1 MQADPGLIGPLQYSQ
16 GWMWAGVA
24 LLTLA
29 LGWYCFVFLS
39 TRQRRS
45 PAPPARFTPPS
56 DLHDLKEAYLL
67 RIDAVTADA
76 DAGLLTARESHQEL
90 SLLVRRFA
98 RDVTGVDAPRMTLAE
113 LHGHPLPGIAEAVR
127 RIYPG
132 EFGVEPLPPLGQS
145 AETARQAV
153 WQWN

>member
-1 MQADPGLIGPLQYSQ
+1 VQVDPALIGPLQYGQ
-16 GWMWAGVA
+16 GWMWAGLA
-24 LLTLA
+24 LLTLV

-56 DLHDLKEAYLL
+56 DLHDLKEAYLQ

-76 DAGLLTARESHQEL
+76 AAGLLTERESHQEL

-113 LHGHPLPGIAEAVR
+113 LHVHPLPGIAEAIR

-132 EFGVEPLPPLGQS
+132 EFGVEPLPPLMQS

>member
-1 MQADPGLIGPLQYSQ
+1 MQADPAIYAPLQYSQ

-24 LLTLA
+24 LLVLVI
-29 LGWYCFVFLS
+29 GWYAVVFFS
-39 TRQRRS
+39 TRRPKA
-45 PAPPARFTPPS
+45 PAEAVRFTPPS
-56 DLHDLKEAYLL
+56 DLTDLKEAYLQ

-76 DAGLLTARESHQEL
+76 AAGLLSARESHQEL

-98 RDVTGVDAPRMTLAE
+98 RDVTGVNAPRMTLAE
-113 LHGHPLPGIAEAVR
+113 LHGHPLPAIAEAVR
-127 RIYPG
+127 TIYPG
-132 EFGVEPLPPLGQS
+132 EFGLEPLPPVAAS

>member
-1 MQADPGLIGPLQYSQ
+1 
-16 GWMWAGVA
+16 MWAGLA
-24 LLTLA
+24 LLALV

-39 TRQRRS
+39 TRQRR
-45 PAPPARFTPPS
+45 PVLPARFTAPP
-56 DLHDLKEAYLL
+56 DLHDLKEAYLQ
-67 RIDAVTADA
+67 RIDAVVADA
-76 DAGLLTARESHQEL
+76 DAGLLTARQSHQEL

-98 RDVTGVDAPRMTLAE
+98 RDVSGVDAPRMTLAE

-127 RIYPG
+127 SIYPG
-132 EFGVEPLPPLGQS
+132 EFGMEPLPPVRQS

>member
-1 MQADPGLIGPLQYSQ
+1 VQADPGIYGPLQYSQ
-16 GWMWAGVA
+16 GWMWTGLA
-24 LLTLA
+24 LLALV
-29 LGWYCFVFLS
+29 LGWYTFVFLS
-39 TRQRRS
+39 TREPKV
-45 PAPPARFTPPS
+45 PAQTPRFTPTS
-56 DLHDLKEAYLL
+56 DLVGLKKAYLQ

-76 DAGLLTARESHQEL
+76 AAGLLTAREAHQEL

-98 RDVTGVDAPRMTLAE
+98 RDITGVDAPRMTLAE
-113 LHGHPLPGIAEAVR
+113 LEGRALPPVAEAVR

-132 EFGVEPLPPLGQS
+132 EFGLDPLPPVAES

>member
-1 MQADPGLIGPLQYSQ
+1 MQPDPGLIGPLQYSQ
-16 GWMWAGVA
+16 GWMWAGLA
-24 LLTLA
+24 LLA
-29 LGWYCFVFLS
+29 AVLGWYCFVFLS
-39 TRQRRS
+39 TRQRR
-45 PAPPARFTPPS
+45 PAPPARFTAPS
-56 DLHDLKEAYLL
+56 DLHDLKEAYLQ

-76 DAGLLTARESHQEL
+76 HAGLLTARESHQEL

-98 RDVTGVDAPRMTLAE
+98 RDVSGLDAPRMTLAE
-113 LHGHPLPGIAEAVR
+113 LHVHPLPGIAEAVS

-132 EFGVEPLPPLGQS
+132 EFGVEPLPPLMQS